1 MKFIPIDKMKK
12 LRESAKNGDERAKHI
27 LAMQLKGDED
37 FSELLEEYFAPAKPE
52 IADAEANMPKDA
64 PAVEEHKD
72 KLHEFLEQNGVKEG
86 DEDYDEVVKMF
97 YAETGEKPAM
107 AAEECAECMCKDEL
121 DKLRKEELD
130 AIDSYSKKIT
140 IIMSSD
146 ELNDNQKRKIVARLK
161 EIRSDEEEH
170 YRELGELLAICDK
183 DEEEI
188 AE

>member
-12 LRESAKNGDERAKHI
+12 LRESAKSGDERAKHI

-52 IADAEANMPKDA
+52 IANAEAAEPV
-64 PAVEEHKD
+64 VEEHKD

-97 YAETGEKPAM
+97 YAETGGEKPAM
-107 AAEECAECMCKDEL
+107 VEPEEECVECICKDEL

-170 YRELGELLAICDK
+170 YRELGELLALCDH
-183 DEEEI
+183 DDI
-188 AE
+188 DAE